1 MNRSG
6 EAARMSKLTA
16 KYYRLILSGGKDIV
30 SVEQELKN
38 IETYLEICKIS
49 RQDALYLY
57 HFLQRRGV
65 SHADSKMTIQ
75 PLVENAVLHGFRGDG
90 KDLVSISFQAE
101 GTIVTASVV
110 DNGYG
115 IDPQVLEKL
124 RNTEDCESYGL
135 RSVRERLRLMSGQRC
150 QIKIQSE
157 PLPGDAH

>member
-1 MNRSG
+1 MRFTYTISCSD
-6 EAARMSKLTA
+6 AALAMP
-16 KYYRLILSGGKDIV
+16 IP
-30 SVEQELKN
+30 
-38 IETYLEICKIS
+38 
-49 RQDALYLY
+49 
-57 HFLQRRGV
+57 
-65 SHADSKMTIQ
+65 KMTIQ

-157 PLPGDAH
+157 PCRGTRIDLQYDVSQVPKEEYSC